1 MAQGDAAHAIACGD
15 REMGGAGDAE
25 LVGDEDEAVPAAPVD
40 LLQAASRRRLRAGFS
55 TAGSSPT
62 PGAS

>member
-1 MAQGDAAHAIACGD
+1 MAEDDALHAIAGGD

-25 LVGDEDEAVPAAPVD
+25 LVGDDDEAVPAAPVD
-40 LLQAASRRRLRAGFS
+40 LLQAASRVASEPRSA